1 MQNSV
6 EFDCCTVT
14 IQISQAICQ
23 GFYGL
28 FSLPLN
34 SSIMYDE
41 MAHRTFSVNSTVMTY
56 NILKYEH
63 YLPQLN
69 LHTANNMVEVKKG
82 AVCPGCTTILIIRG
96 G

>member
-1 MQNSV
+1 
-6 EFDCCTVT
+6 
-14 IQISQAICQ
+14 
-23 GFYGL
+23 
-28 FSLPLN
+28 
-34 SSIMYDE
+34 MYDE

-82 AVCPGCTTILIIRG
+82 CRLSLMYDDLDYQRWLKTFEGFVYS
-96 G
+96 